1 MESVL
6 GNSNTTEAVSS
17 HTAYDFSCGVEF
29 SSVKDLQET
38 VGYAYD
44 YGYQFTV
51 VPIAHPRF
59 NRDFSE
65 VSLNNGYSN
74 KSAFTRSDFLLSSEY
89 WKSVIVGKTS
99 ENLDLDSPDH
109 DIRVNSVK
117 VFKQEVS
124 WAAHLSLSSIIIP
137 PPTCPLSPNYAHVV
151 NQTLKSLMFMKVWV
165 RIPLVSPKQS
175 LDIQY
180 NSSGSSNSGNTWEW
194 WNNLRTLCEN
204 SPNLFP
210 VLELTTNLPSEEQ
223 LLQWLGEPIKCIII
237 PTSIFLTNAAGF
249 PTLSRAHQKFL
260 KKVFKFN
267 IQFILSGNTTD
278 YMKDYFRYLEFLHAN
293 QQPLGSNDY
302 FELPYLD
309 FLQAPLQ
316 PLMDNLQS
324 QVYEV
329 FEKDPIKYSQ
339 YQLAIK
345 KALLERG
352 IGEPN
357 APKIIMVVGA
367 GRGPLVKCAIEA
379 SKEAKAHVKVFAVE
393 KNPNAIVTL
402 RNRILLENWQDLVT
416 VIDCDMR
423 DWQTDYRADIMV
435 SELLGSF
442 GDNELSP
449 ECLDGAQRYL
459 KADTGISI
467 PYWYTSYVAPI
478 SSSHLHNQV
487 ATFGEPKHFETPYVV
502 KPHNFHQLAESK
514 PLFTF
519 THPNRSKLIDNT
531 RYDTLEFDIDIE
543 STTLHGFIGYFDCCL
558 YSDVHISI
566 NPKNF
571 STAMFSWFPIY
582 FPIKEPMYIPPPTSP
597 YTKSKISV
605 SFWRSNNRSKV
616 WYEWAVVAPFVSP
629 IHNVSGRSYY
639 IGL

>member
-1 MESVL
+1 MEYN
-6 GNSNTTEAVSS
+6 NSNSNNNDSTLN
-17 HTAYDFSCGVEF
+17 TAYDFSCGIEF
-29 SSVKDLQET
+29 NVCRDIQESV
-38 VGYAYD
+38 GIAYD
-44 YGYQFTV
+44 HGYQFTV
-51 VPIAHPRF
+51 VPIANPRF

-65 VSLNNGYSN
+65 FSLNNTYSN
-74 KSAFTRSDFLLSSEY
+74 KTAFTRSDYLLSSDY

-99 ENLDLDSPDH
+99 EYLDLDSADTE
-109 DIRVNSVK
+109 IRVNSVK
-117 VFKQEVS
+117 QFKQEVS
-124 WAAHLSLSSIIIP
+124 WAAHLSLSSIIVP
-137 PPTCPLSPNYAHVV
+137 SPTGPLCPNYAHII
-151 NQTLKSLMFMKVWV
+151 NQSLKSLMFMKIWV
-165 RIPLVSPKQS
+165 RVPLTSPKQS
-175 LDIQY
+175 LDI
-180 NSSGSSNSGNTWEW
+180 SNNNNNTTAIDNTWEW

-204 SPNLFP
+204 SSNLFP

-223 LLQWLGEPIKCIII
+223 LLQWLGEPIKCVII
-237 PTSIFLTNAAGF
+237 PTSIFLTNSAGF

-260 KKVFKFN
+260 KKIFQYN
-267 IQFILSGNTTD
+267 IQFVLSGNSMD
-278 YMKDYFRYLEFLHAN
+278 YMKDYHRYLVFLHSN
-293 QQPLGSNDY
+293 QPPLSSNDY

-309 FLQAPLQ
+309 YLQAPLQ

-324 QVYEV
+324 QTYEV

-352 IGEPN
+352 IGEPTN
-357 APKIIMVVGA
+357 PKIIMVVGA

-379 SKEAKAHVKVFAVE
+379 SREAKAHVKIFAVE

-402 RNRILLENWQDLVT
+402 RNRIILESWEELVT

-467 PYWYTSYVAPI
+467 PHWYTSYIAPI

-487 ATFGEPKHFETPYVV
+487 ATFGEPSKHFETPYVV

-519 THPNRSKLIDNT
+519 THPNRSKMIDNT
-531 RYDTLEFDIDIE
+531 RYETVEFEIDIE

-558 YSDVHISI
+558 YGDVHISI

-571 STAMFSWFPIY
+571 STGMFSWFPIY
-582 FPIKEPMYIPPPTSP
+582 FPIKVPMYIPPSSSSSS
-597 YTKSKISV
+597 KSKILV

-616 WYEWAVVAPFVSP
+616 WYEWAVVSPFASH